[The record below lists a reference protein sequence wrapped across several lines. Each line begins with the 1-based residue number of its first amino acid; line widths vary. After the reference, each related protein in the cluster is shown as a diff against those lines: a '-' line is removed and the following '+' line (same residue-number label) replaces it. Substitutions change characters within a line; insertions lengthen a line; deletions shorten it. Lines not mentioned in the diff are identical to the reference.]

1 VCVLGFTVLVEVAW
15 ALVLSASEPLIV
27 GSLMLQDL
35 SREWFML
42 HFVHNHQIKEADF
55 LGLEIHHHQ
64 ISFSKTINEIS
75 PESVLV

>member
-1 VCVLGFTVLVEVAW
+1 MGPGTFSIRT
-15 ALVLSASEPLIV
+15 IV

-42 HFVHNHQIKEADF
+42 HLVHNHQIKEADF